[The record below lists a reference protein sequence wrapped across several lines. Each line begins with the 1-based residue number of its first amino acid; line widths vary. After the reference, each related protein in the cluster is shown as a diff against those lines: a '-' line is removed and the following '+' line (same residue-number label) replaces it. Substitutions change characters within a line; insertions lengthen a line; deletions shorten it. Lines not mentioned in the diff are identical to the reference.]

1 MRNLNVA
8 LVTACAVVVG
18 CGFTASADIP
28 ASAYV
33 QDGLIVQWDGI
44 DNAGT
49 GTHDAEATAW
59 KDLKGSLD
67 LELTSKGSWVNGSAL
82 YVNGG
87 CAAKAESATE
97 PYKTI
102 EVVYKMTSSS
112 GRILFAS
119 GCVSG
124 GKNRRWL
131 LFDSVTGYQE
141 LYVDGCDNQIFAP
154 VVFEADK
161 IKSFAARY
169 NGDIVSSVATN
180 GLVIANP
187 SKQSNSWNIGDG
199 KAMIGDRSVSSSGY
213 PWKGEVYS
221 IRLYDRPLSDLEL
234 AVNATIDRIRFEG
247 ADPATVVWPEGSRYN
262 AQKGAVEIA
271 VTGNVEGV
279 GGTVRVGDGTASPY
293 WAGLSEGVTVTA
305 VPAAGYKFFR
315 WKFDM
320 PSDNATITVSA
331 ARATTLVAQFLPE
344 TAEGYW
350 VYTLASGKT
359 DQGILANPVTGSSFN
374 AGDRTVNGV
383 KGLQFKTVICTD
395 GIVNGSK
402 TVDFTLP
409 VLSPDGQTEYQIISF
424 IEGVFTNAKSGLEN
438 VYLPDTLL
446 EFGRAGLDSLPDLVR
461 VRLPANTTRLS
472 SYLFCRSCPKLV
484 EVLPQGIL
492 ESGQIVDYEMGA
504 FRYCSSLTNV
514 PCLTSVTNLRN
525 WVFQGCS
532 SIAGDPQLRDLQVI
546 GESALSGCSKMTFP
560 DPLVLSKVET
570 IGVQAFN
577 GTALARLDLRNAPI
591 TALDLQYA
599 ASVTNVMPQMP
610 PTLTSIHCYSAKT
623 LAGDVKLSNPGMT
636 ALPPNGFRDTL
647 VTSVDLSGTSIAD
660 DLGGSLFSSKTIL
673 KLVLPKAFSAFPSVD
688 TLFNTGADSLK
699 WIYFRGDPPTVKKN
713 PLSAAIKNCSVMVP
727 RWNATWTD
735 YLADSSACTVAEM
748 TAGDVTAFRASHP
761 GEPVPAQTVKLDNV
775 IQATYVGYW
784 TPDEP
789 TPQSGEVSY
798 RDVLAY
804 EGGAATLS
812 DPLLFDGTTRA
823 LGAADLM
830 WTGLKGQEVT
840 FVFPEGC
847 NRTRGL
853 KLKRYEIHQ
862 MSAGEHP
869 NVRAPTAWK
878 LYGRT
883 GDAAEWELID
893 ERTLTAGSSPTW
905 RYFGEDTTAVPDRA
919 EASLSF
925 AVSADRQKG
934 YAGFKFVPV
943 ESMTD
948 SVGLCEIEFFGEVA
962 SPDPVIES
970 FSAFA
975 GWKCATFT
983 GQILS
988 AGEDV
993 AHQSEAEWARGRV
1006 ELSLT
1011 EDFAQIAATSAEV
1024 AMTAGSPTPFAVDG
1038 LAAGTAYYARLVVE
1052 NSLGGTAV
1060 RPIDGTVVTLDVP
1073 WQVAGGVLP
1082 PPVRTTTPAGA
1093 TSASVRVPVEQ
1104 LFADSVV
1111 AKLYYATSLAGF
1123 GDEPLQAKVAQ
1134 TVGEIVFDP
1143 FVSTDEVGFF
1153 RVVISGT
1160 ADGEPYEKAYWTA
1173 LGETWVADAETPTSI
1188 SNTLWGATL
1197 LCKADGANLT
1207 LTAIDSSGR
1216 GTVVNLCAP
1225 ICTPQ
1230 GVRKSVTKI
1239 GTVFGNNKI
1248 LTELYLPD
1256 TVTSFDTDA
1265 ISAFSIG
1272 SQSVLRKVRLP
1283 NTLQT
1288 LSYVSMRSLVSLQ
1301 DVENL
1306 LPTNCNT
1313 LGRLAMQN
1321 CSSVTNDLHFY
1332 RPIVKVEVN
1341 TSSPDSPFSGVSRVK
1356 RCYFHDGPFECDINT
1371 ILFGSMTDL
1380 IFYVPYENEDWK
1392 TFLEE
1397 KCEMRA
1403 LEAADRTAFRSA
1415 YPGERM
1421 AKAMVKIPAGAA
1433 KWRYLKYWYPDG
1445 RTPGL
1450 VIFVR

>member
-1 MRNLNVA
+1 MKNLKIA
-8 LVTACAVVVG
+8 RTAACAVVVG
-18 CGFTASADIP
+18 WAFTASAETTIP

-33 QDGLIVQWDGI
+33 QEGLIAQWDGI

-49 GTHDAEATAW
+49 GTHDPNATAW
-59 KDLKGSLD
+59 KDLKGTRD
-67 LELTSKGSWVNGSAL
+67 LAVNAANGGFADGNALKCFARSNGFVAGDAEACTTYRTIELMATRHEASNSAFVFGAGDTSNVRMFALYKNNQFMPRSNNYKWNGSDDTPT
-82 YVNGG
+82 Y
-87 CAAKAESATE
+87 SATYGE
-97 PYKTI
+97 
-102 EVVYKMTSSS
+102 SS
-112 GRILFAS
+112 A
-119 GCVSG
+119 VSG
-124 GKNRRWL
+124 H
-131 LFDSVTGYQE
+131 Y
-141 LYVDGCDNQIFAP
+141 
-154 VVFEADK
+154 
-161 IKSFAARY
+161 
-169 NGDIVSSVATN
+169 TN
-180 GLVIANP
+180 GLATASDGND
-187 SKQSNSWNIGDG
+187 SW
-199 KAMIGDRSVSSSGY
+199 SSRGNRMTVGSGY
-213 PWKGEVYS
+213 STITYPYVGKIFT
-221 IRLYDRPLSDLEL
+221 IRLYDRELSADDL
-234 AVNATIDRIRFEG
+234 AKNALLDRVRFLYG
-247 ADPATVVWPEGSRYN
+247 VSGSRINDAGGY
-262 AQKGAVEIA
+262 EIA
-271 VTGNVEGV
+271 IAPKVCGN
-279 GGTVRVGDGTASPY
+279 GGGSFQVGDGSASPY
-293 WAGLSEGVTVTA
+293 WAAIDAEVTVAA
-305 VPAAGYKFFR
+305 VPATGYKFLR
-315 WKFDM
+315 WCSSEPLDDVY
-320 PSDNATITVSA
+320 SATITVKASQA
-331 ARATTLVAQFLPE
+331 AQLRAYFVPE
-344 TAEGYW
+344 SSEGYW
-350 VYTLASGKT
+350 IYTLTVGKT
-359 DQGILANPVTGSSFN
+359 TEGVMANPVTGSSFN
-374 AGDRTVNGV
+374 VADRTLNGV
-383 KGLQFKTVICTD
+383 TGLNVKSIACAD
-395 GIVNGSK
+395 GLIDGSK
-402 TVDFTLP
+402 TADFTLP
-409 VLSPDGQTEYQIISF
+409 ILSPDGLTEYQMISF
-424 IEGVFTNAKSGLEN
+424 NEGVFTSVKSGIEN

-446 EFGRAGLDSLPDLVR
+446 EFGRAGLDSLPNLIR
-461 VRLPANTTRLS
+461 VRIPANTTNLS
-472 SYLFCRSCPKLV
+472 SYLFCRSCTKLI

-492 ESGQIVDYEMGA
+492 ESGQIIDYSQGA
-504 FRYCSSLTNV
+504 FQSCSSLTNV
-514 PCLTSVTNLRN
+514 PCLASVTNLRSS
-525 WVFQGCS
+525 VFQGCS

-546 GESALSGCSKMTFP
+546 GEKALSGCSKMTFP

-570 IGVQAFN
+570 IGAQAFA
-577 GTALARLDLRNAPI
+577 GTTLARLDLRDAPI
-591 TALDLQYA
+591 TALELQYA

-610 PTLTSIHCYSAKT
+610 PTLTSFSCRDASA
-623 LAGDVKLSNPGMT
+623 LVGDVKLSNPGMT
-636 ALPPNGFRDTL
+636 ALPSDAFRSVP
-647 VTSVDLSGTSIAD
+647 VTSVDLTGTSIVD
-660 DLGGSLFSSKTIL
+660 DLGGSMFWGCKSLQ
-673 KLVLPKAFSAFPSVD
+673 KLVLPKTFAAFPNVGLIFD
-688 TLFNTGADSLK
+688 TGADSLK
-699 WIYFRGDPPTVKKN
+699 WLYFRGDPPTIKKN
-713 PLSAAIKNCSVMVP
+713 PLSTLIKNCSVMVP
-727 RWNATWTD
+727 RWNAAWTD
-735 YLADSSACTVAEM
+735 YLADSSACTVTEM
-748 TAGDVTAFRASHP
+748 TANDVTAFRTNHP
-761 GEPVPAQTVKLDNV
+761 DEPVPVQRVQLDNV

-789 TPQSGEVSY
+789 TTQSGEVAY

-830 WTGLKGQEVT
+830 WTGLKGHEAT

-853 KLKRYEIHQ
+853 KFKRYEIHQ
-862 MSAGEHP
+862 MSAGEHL
-869 NVRAPTAWK
+869 NARAPTMWK
-878 LYGRT
+878 LYGRA
-883 GDAAEWELID
+883 GDEAAWELID
-893 ERTLTAGSSPTW
+893 ERTLTAVSSPTW
-905 RYFGEDTTAVPDRA
+905 KYFGEDVTTVPDRA

-925 AVSADRQKG
+925 AVPQDKQKG
-934 YAGFKFVPV
+934 YAAFKFVPMD
-943 ESMTD
+943 SATD

-1073 WQVAGGVLP
+1073 WQVAGSVLP

-1123 GDEPLQAKVAQ
+1123 GDEPLQTKVAQ

-1160 ADGEPYEKAYWTA
+1160 ADGEPYEKAYWTT

-1197 LCKADGANLT
+1197 LCTANGANLT
-1207 LTAIDSSGR
+1207 LTGIDSYGK
-1216 GTVVNLCAP
+1216 GTVINLCAP

-1239 GTVFGNNKI
+1239 GTVFCNNKI

-1265 ISAFSIG
+1265 ISAASIG
-1272 SQSVLRKVRLP
+1272 NQSVLRKVRLP

-1288 LSYVSMRSLVSLQ
+1288 LSYVSMRYLVSLQ

-1313 LGRLAMQN
+1313 LGRQAMQS

-1332 RPIVKVEVN
+1332 RPIVRVDVN
-1341 TSSPDSPFSGVSRVK
+1341 PSSADSPFGGVSRVK

-1445 RTPGL
+1445 RTPGF